1 MEASVV
7 VPQIFD
13 VIEHSG
19 ISTWIR
25 ETDSLFG
32 FYFILAF
39 HTVGLAMLVGAN
51 TLVDLRILGFGS
63 ALPLRPFK
71 KYFPIMWWGFWINCI
86 SGIFLL
92 IAYPTKAFTNPMFY
106 LKLLCI
112 AAGVVVMQ
120 RIRTR
125 VFTDSGLADREMATR
140 GATLAKWS
148 VAIWVFAIVSGRLL
162 AYTYTYLFYGR
173 LAPGG

>member
-1 MEASVV
+1 MA
-7 VPQIFD
+7 VPVLFD
-13 VIEHSG
+13 AIERSG
-19 ISTWIR
+19 LSSWIR

-51 TLVDLRILGFGS
+51 TVVDLRILGFGS
-63 ALPLRPFK
+63 NLPLKPLRR
-71 KYFPIMWWGFWINCI
+71 YFSVMWLGFWINAI
-86 SGIFLL
+86 SGVFLL

-106 LKLLCI
+106 LKLSCI
-112 AAGVVVMQ
+112 AIAVVVMQ
-120 RIRTR
+120 KTKTR
-125 VFTDSGLADREMATR
+125 VFADLSLSDAAMAAKGT
-140 GATLAKWS
+140 ALAKWS
-148 VAIWVFAIVSGRLL
+148 LAMWILALTTGRLL